1 MIKENKILKICAIAV
16 CALLYNSSIAFSEQV
31 VTNTQTVNGGNVS
44 RETQTGYASGG
55 GSGGGASSSSRL
67 SDEEIASREAD
78 EERESMEDARDV
90 NYSNLY
96 NGRPLL
102 PEAMMIY
109 CKVNA
114 EDIAADLTK
123 IEECIKKY
131 IKAINNDNSAVKAQG
146 LHEYDVMRYQA
157 LNDTLTSATNK
168 LKSIID
174 FENTANSYASATND
188 SNTQRDTEAAIANSQ
203 VFSTNVINHL
213 RDLYAENLKLLALEG
228 IRNID
233 PSAILTEEEYQES
246 KTAVKSS
253 ATTESDNKSISSE
266 TTITPDDSGNGTGTG
281 SGTGADTG
289 ADTGNNAGGQSG
301 ENNSNGENATAS
313 NSASLQEI
321 NNRVNELSNMNAEE
335 IARHGYEIDNLRTEA
350 ANVMNDPNATPSERE
365 AARRTISNINR
376 LNEKVSDASRN
387 NGSGGNSSTGGN
399 NNSGGNSS
407 TGSENNSNR
416 NENNSNGVDNEAGAR
431 NNDNNNNSVTQP
443 EQNNTNDTDAY
454 DIMIEA
460 DRYNSLDTED
470 LIQHKSEI
478 DSLLDQARRMENDP
492 SIEPDDRE
500 AARKAREDL
509 ESLSLEIEEETKA
522 NQ

>member
-1 MIKENKILKICAIAV
+1 MIKENKIFKICALVV
-16 CALLYNSSIAFSEQV
+16 CALLYNSSVAFSDN
-31 VTNTQTVNGGNVS
+31 VTSETQTVQGGTVTKNTS
-44 RETQTGYASGG
+44 SGYATGGASGG
-55 GSGGGASSSSRL
+55 GSSSGPDWSAA
-67 SDEEIASREAD
+67 EAAEAAEAEEAD
-78 EERESMEDARDV
+78 KEAEDV

-96 NGRPLL
+96 NGRPLF
-102 PEAMMIY
+102 PEAMMIH

-114 EDIAADLTK
+114 EDIAEDLSK
-123 IEECIKKY
+123 IAECIKQYVKS
-131 IKAINNDNSAVKAQG
+131 INNDNATVKSQA

-157 LNDTLTSATNK
+157 LIDSLTAASDK
-168 LKSIID
+168 LKSTNN
-174 FENTANSYASATND
+174 FEDTENQYASAVND
-188 SNTQRDTEAAIANSQ
+188 SGTQRDTEAGLANSQ
-203 VFSTNVINHL
+203 AFSTNMINHL
-213 RDLYAENLKLLALEG
+213 RDIYAEYLKLMAIEG
-228 IRNID
+228 IRNIN
-233 PSAILTEEEYQES
+233 PSAILTEEEYAES
-246 KTAVKSS
+246 KTAVKAS
-253 ATTESDNKSISSE
+253 AQTESEAGSVSTE
-266 TTITPDDSGNGTGTG
+266 TTITPDGSGNGTGTG
-281 SGTGADTG
+281 SGTG

-313 NSASLQEI
+313 NSASLQTI

-399 NNSGGNSS
+399 NNSGGGNSS
-407 TGSENNSNR
+407 
-416 NENNSNGVDNEAGAR
+416 SNGVDNEAGAR

-492 SIEPDDRE
+492 SIEPDDR
-500 AARKAREDL
+500 AAAQKAREDL